1 MLCELCGSVLWTI
14 GALRFRYAS
23 LEGRPADFRGALL
36 EG

>member
-14 GALRFRYAS
+14 GVRYAA
-23 LEGRPADFRGALL
+23 LEERPADLRGALL